1 MEKYLVV
8 NILAENTNE
17 NIRKFSKLAKSSKCN
32 VIDCHFKVMGQYLS
46 AIFLFSGSWKDITK
60 MENILTKLENECNII
75 IQKKRAEIE
84 KLQADYMPYV
94 IDIVGPGHANIMYD
108 ITDFIINSNLL
119 IKKIST
125 STYEASWELCFPSD
139 IKMFAL
145 HMIVHIPSNSSI
157 ATIRGEFTEFC
168 DQFNLDTI
176 MEPLK

>member
-1 MEKYLVV
+1 MENYLVV

-17 NIRKFSKLAKSSKCN
+17 NIRKFSKLAKTSQCN
-32 VIDCHFKVMGQYLS
+32 VTDCHFKVVGQYLS
-46 AIFLFSGSWKDITK
+46 AIFLFSGSWNAIAK
-60 MENILTKLENECNII
+60 MEDMLAKLENEYSIT
-75 IQKKRAEIE
+75 IQKKRTEIE

-125 STYEASWELCFPSD
+125 STYEASQTGKE
-139 IKMFAL
+139 MFAL
-145 HMIVHIPSNSSI
+145 HMIVHIPSNSSV
-157 ATIRGEFTEFC
+157 ATIRSEFTEFC

>member
-1 MEKYLVV
+1 MENYLVV

-17 NIRKFSKLAKSSKCN
+17 NIRKFSKLAKSSQCN

-46 AIFLFSGSWKDITK
+46 AIFLFSGSWNAIAK

-84 KLQADYMPYV
+84 ELQADYMPYV

-125 STYEASWELCFPSD
+125 STYEASQTS

>member
-1 MEKYLVV
+1 M
-8 NILAENTNE
+8 
-17 NIRKFSKLAKSSKCN
+17 
-32 VIDCHFKVMGQYLS
+32 
-46 AIFLFSGSWKDITK
+46 
-60 MENILTKLENECNII
+60 LTKLENECNII
-75 IQKKRAEIE
+75 IQKKRTEIE

-125 STYEASWELCFPSD
+125 STYEASQTG
-139 IKMFAL
+139 IKMFTL

-157 ATIRGEFTEFC
+157 ATIRSEFTEFC

>member
-1 MEKYLVV
+1 MENYLVV

-17 NIRKFSKLAKSSKCN
+17 NIRKFSKLAKTSQCN
-32 VIDCHFKVMGQYLS
+32 VTDCHFKVVGQYLS
-46 AIFLFSGSWKDITK
+46 AIFLFSGSWNAIAK
-60 MENILTKLENECNII
+60 MEDMLAKLENEYSIT
-75 IQKKRAEIE
+75 IQKKRTEIE
-84 KLQADYMPYV
+84 KLQAHYMPYV

-125 STYEASWELCFPSD
+125 NTYEASQTGKE
-139 IKMFAL
+139 MFTL
-145 HMIVHIPSNSSI
+145 HMIVHIPSNSSV
-157 ATIRGEFTEFC
+157 ATIRGEFVEFC

>member
-1 MEKYLVV
+1 MENYLVV

-17 NIRKFSKLAKSSKCN
+17 NIRKFSKLAKSSLCN
-32 VIDCHFKVMGQYLS
+32 VFDCHFKVVGQYLS
-46 AIFLFSGSWKDITK
+46 AIFLFSGSWNAIAK
-60 MENILTKLENECNII
+60 MEDMLTKLENEYNII
-75 IQKKRAEIE
+75 IQKKRTEIE

-125 STYEASWELCFPSD
+125 STYEASQTGKE
-139 IKMFAL
+139 MFAL